1 MNSIRISQNCICCG
15 SEDLLNSPA
24 ILMPFV
30 SHRVF
35 NWRPIVIDETWGL
48 NTISNGKAYSICN
61 TLCCVNCGLIYLDYR
76 FSDYEMS
83 NLYKNYRDEEYVNL
97 RDYYE
102 PGYKERNKLILNGN
116 NYISLVEEFLKPYLK
131 FPISI
136 LDYGGDT
143 GKNTPFRNGEN
154 KIDIYEISGIDT
166 LPYTNLIT
174 KEDAFNKKYD
184 LIICSNVLEHV
195 SFPQII
201 INELELLMNKDS
213 LLYIDLPYED
223 ILKTGESIDIYK
235 NKKHW
240 HEHINFFSKQSIIE
254 MFRKTQL
261 EIISLETFDLYAGGK
276 NASLFQ
282 ILCRKK

>member
-35 NWRPIVIDETWGL
+35 NWRPVVIDETWGL

-61 TLCCVNCGLIYLDYR
+61 TLCCANCGLIFLDYR
-76 FSDYEMS
+76 FSDSEMS

-166 LPYTNLIT
+166 LPYTNLVT

>member
-76 FSDYEMS
+76 FSDSEMS

>member
-76 FSDYEMS
+76 FSDSEMS

-116 NYISLVEEFLKPYLK
+116 NYIS
-131 FPISI
+131 
-136 LDYGGDT
+136 
-143 GKNTPFRNGEN
+143 
-154 KIDIYEISGIDT
+154 
-166 LPYTNLIT
+166 
-174 KEDAFNKKYD
+174 
-184 LIICSNVLEHV
+184 
-195 SFPQII
+195 
-201 INELELLMNKDS
+201 
-213 LLYIDLPYED
+213 
-223 ILKTGESIDIYK
+223 
-235 NKKHW
+235 
-240 HEHINFFSKQSIIE
+240 
-254 MFRKTQL
+254 
-261 EIISLETFDLYAGGK
+261 
-276 NASLFQ
+276 
-282 ILCRKK
+282 